1 MDTQISLKYTIIACI
16 ISILL
21 AAGITFYLC
30 DKHYTAQ
37 YNQLQTE
44 FANYKSDVKQIK
56 DKDEE
61 ETIAKALREKE
72 ENKPVTET
80 TMSDETTTIEAVQK
94 ESASDADVQ
103 MTNTVKPV
111 VISYNGKTQELK
123 TTTTES
129 QNKTADNKVVITQ
142 QTQATLNVD
151 DIVNREIANRIETDN
166 KTIKDNKEKAAA
178 DLKKMNKEGNR
189 KSGWCFIGGVLAGV
203 AFL

>member
-1 MDTQISLKYTIIACI
+1 
-16 ISILL
+16 L